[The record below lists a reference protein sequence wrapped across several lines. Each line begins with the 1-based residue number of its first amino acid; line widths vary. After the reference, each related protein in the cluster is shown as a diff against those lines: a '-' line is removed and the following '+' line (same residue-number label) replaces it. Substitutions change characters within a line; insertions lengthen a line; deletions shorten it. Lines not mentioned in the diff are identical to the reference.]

1 MNLQEN
7 IHRIK
12 KMMGLYEQ
20 SEEIKAKAS
29 IKGLINFFDLKN
41 EKVYRYKV
49 VAKVDDDLSFN
60 VFVRKFDDTNGEIV
74 FINPQDESEETMTI
88 PIEKINEIKQK
99 APLKENIYKILSF
112 KKLTKEINVNLMFY
126 EESTLSVVK

>member
-1 MNLQEN
+1 
-7 IHRIK
+7 
-12 KMMGLYEQ
+12 MMGLYEQ

>member
-1 MNLQEN
+1 
-7 IHRIK
+7 
-12 KMMGLYEQ
+12 MMGLYEQ

-41 EKVYRYKV
+41 GKVYRYKV